1 VWLLAL
7 TLRRRDNTLLKT
19 RYEKCSAQ
27 YHVAS
32 GAEPL
37 GRSWKELSLWASF
50 GAWNVQRGKMS
61 EDRVAYPYPYTTL
74 EDIRITAQRLG
85 LPFNESQLTRVH
97 KAVLSIEDSAARLR
111 QGLHRN
117 DEPAFGVRLPAGEPK

>member
-1 VWLLAL
+1 MDTSVATG
-7 TLRRRDNTLLKT
+7 TLGGN
-19 RYEKCSAQ
+19 A
-27 YHVAS
+27 A
-32 GAEPL
+32 A
-37 GRSWKELSLWASF
+37 F
-50 GAWNVQRGKMS
+50 GASRVRRATMF
-61 EDRVAYPYPYTTL
+61 EDPAAYPYPLTTL

>member
-1 VWLLAL
+1 MQ
-7 TLRRRDNTLLKT
+7 
-19 RYEKCSAQ
+19 CP
-27 YHVAS
+27 VACCKRQ
-32 GAEPL
+32 AEPL
-37 GRSWKELSLWASF
+37 GQSWKELSRWASF

-85 LPFNESQLTRVH
+85 LPFNESQLTGIH

>member
-1 VWLLAL
+1 
-7 TLRRRDNTLLKT
+7 
-19 RYEKCSAQ
+19 
-27 YHVAS
+27 
-32 GAEPL
+32 
-37 GRSWKELSLWASF
+37 
-50 GAWNVQRGKMS
+50 MS

-97 KAVLSIEDSAARLR
+97 KAVLSIEGSAARLR